1 MVCKQEAVASTV
13 VTDTE
18 FKLALFLEWKTQSFP
33 QLKLKKKKLSETGP
47 RFLSNLFV
55 YVKW

>member
-33 QLKLKKKKLSETGP
+33 QLKLKKKLSETGP
-47 RFLSNLFV
+47 RFLSNFFV